1 MHNSEKRTK
10 LELRSVETRRC
21 QKKKQA
27 YKNFKIRNNLTPVPK
42 SFATDWNRFKE
53 RLKRPEIGIQIAIE
67 TIDNG
72 D

>member
-1 MHNSEKRTK
+1 MHNNEKRTK

-42 SFATDWNRFKE
+42 WFATD
-53 RLKRPEIGIQIAIE
+53 
-67 TIDNG
+67 
-72 D
+72 